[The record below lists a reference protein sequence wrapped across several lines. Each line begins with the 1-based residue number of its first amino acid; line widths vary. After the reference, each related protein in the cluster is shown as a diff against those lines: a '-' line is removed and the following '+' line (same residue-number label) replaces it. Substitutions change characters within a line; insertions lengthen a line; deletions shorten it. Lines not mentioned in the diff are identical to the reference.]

1 MCGAPERIVCA
12 TANAAV
18 DRSAFLAKTMRS
30 PLHSLQADLSS
41 APRTERAIYRTI
53 PVRDLDGDALLALSK
68 QMKLSLSRAD
78 MEAVQKLYMEEGRE
92 PTDVELEVI
101 AQTWSEHCK
110 HRIFNARIEHTL
122 NGVPEVVDSLF
133 KTYIRATTERIMEQK
148 PDFVLSAFV
157 DNAGFVKLDDDKAV
171 CLKVETH
178 NHPSAI
184 EPYAGANTGL
194 GGVIRDILGAGKGA
208 KPVASLDVFC
218 FGPPDTK
225 QEDLKAKDVI
235 HPLGVMRGV
244 VRGVRDYG
252 NRMGIPTVNG
262 AIQFD
267 DSFIYNPL
275 VFCGMACVIPIKDI
289 AKEVKPGHLLI
300 AAGGRTGK
308 DGLKGAT
315 FSSAE
320 LTTDSHEEDQTAV
333 QIGNP
338 IEEKKVADF
347 VLAAREA
354 GLIEF
359 VTDCGAGGFSSA
371 AGEMLSEVGG
381 EVWLENCPLK
391 EPGLESWQ
399 VFISESQ
406 ERMVM
411 AVEEQNLPA
420 LQKLADTWQSE
431 MFVLA
436 KADGGKRLKVWH
448 HGHAVCDL
456 PVEKLH
462 GAPRREMRAHWRQPE
477 AKTPKISVRPES
489 WTQVLKTLLADF
501 AIVSREPIIREY
513 DHEVQGNTILKP
525 LAGASGD
532 APQDGSVIAVDGS
545 RQLVALAC
553 ALLPEW
559 GKADPHAMGRACVDE
574 CVRQL
579 VAMGANPRR
588 IAILDNFC
596 MGNPDNERELGALVE
611 CTKGMAQAA
620 LAYGAPFVSG
630 KDSFYNYFITD
641 EGPVSIPVT
650 LLVSGFGVIEDA
662 SHVVG
667 ASLRRAGSKLCLLG
681 KTTVGLRG
689 SVFAKHA
696 QGAGLNGAPAWDDA
710 EAWASYGRYYELVK
724 KGAILAAHDLSEGG
738 LAVALAEMAFSGK
751 AGIKIELENVPADK
765 ACTTAEV
772 LFGETPGRLLI
783 EVAPEHVEG
792 VKLAGGV
799 IIGESTGERWLHITQ
814 RGTTLIDSSIAD
826 LKPLWKEGL
835 ARWY

>member
-1 MCGAPERIVCA
+1 MSQ
-12 TANAAV
+12 AV
-18 DRSAFLAKTMRS
+18 F
-30 PLHSLQADLSS
+30 
-41 APRTERAIYRTI
+41 RTI
-53 PVRDLDGDALLALSK
+53 PVRDLIADQLLDLSK
-68 QMKLSLSRAD
+68 KMKLSLSRAD
-78 MEAVQKLYMEEGRE
+78 MLVVQEIFQNEGRD

-110 HRIFNARIEHTL
+110 HRIFNAKIYHTL
-122 NGVPEVVDSLF
+122 NGQEEVVDSLF
-133 KTYIRATTERIMEQK
+133 KTYIRSVTEQIMRDK

-157 DNAGFVKLDDDKAV
+157 DNAGFVKLDEDKAV

-194 GGVIRDILGAGKGA
+194 GGVIRDILGAGKGS
-208 KPVASLDVFC
+208 KPVASIDVFC

-267 DSFIYNPL
+267 DTFIYNPL
-275 VFCGMACVIPIKDI
+275 VFCGTAGIIPIKDI

-338 IEEKKVADF
+338 IEEKKVGDF

-359 VTDCGAGGFSSA
+359 ITDCGAGGFSSA

-411 AVEEQNLPA
+411 AIEEHNLPA
-420 LQKLADTWQSE
+420 LQKIADTYQSE

-436 KADGGKRLKVWH
+436 KADGLKRLKVWH
-448 HGHAVCDL
+448 HGSVVCDL
-456 PVEKLH
+456 PVDKLH
-462 GAPRREMRAHWRQPE
+462 GAPRREMRAKWSQAAANEPQV
-477 AKTPKISVRPES
+477 AVRPES
-489 WTQVLKTLLADF
+489 WTQVLKTLLGDF

-513 DHEVQGNTILKP
+513 DHEVQGNTVLKP

-532 APQDGSVIAVDGS
+532 APQDGSVIKVDGS
-545 RQLVALAC
+545 NQLVALSC

-559 GKADPHAMGRACVDE
+559 GKADPFAMGRACVDE

-579 VAMGANPRR
+579 VAMGANPTR

-596 MGNPDNERELGALVE
+596 VGNPDNEKELGALVE
-611 CTKGMAQAA
+611 CTKGLAESA

-662 SHVVG
+662 KHVIG
-667 ASLRRAGSKLCLLG
+667 SSLRRVGSKICILG
-681 KTTVGLRG
+681 ETTPGLRG
-689 SVFAKHA
+689 SVFAKYT
-696 QGAGLNGAPAWDDA
+696 QSAGLNGVPTWSD
-710 EAWASYGRYYELVK
+710 ETNWANYEKYHALVK
-724 KGAILAAHDLSEGG
+724 QGAILATHDLSEGG

-751 AGIKIELENVPADK
+751 AGLKIELENMPAAK
-765 ACTTAEV
+765 QCTLAEI
-772 LFGETPGRLLI
+772 LFGETPGRLLM
-783 EVAPEHVEG
+783 EVAPEHIAA
-792 VKLAGGV
+792 VKAAGGIV
-799 IIGESTGERWLHITQ
+799 IGETTGERWLHITN
-814 RGTTLIDSSIAD
+814 RSSTVIDLAIAD
-826 LKPLWKEGL
+826 LKTIWQNGL
-835 ARWY
+835 TPFY

>member
-1 MCGAPERIVCA
+1 MSQ
-12 TANAAV
+12 AV
-18 DRSAFLAKTMRS
+18 F
-30 PLHSLQADLSS
+30 
-41 APRTERAIYRTI
+41 RTI
-53 PVRDLDGDALLALSK
+53 PVRDLIADQLLDLSK
-68 QMKLSLSRAD
+68 KMKLSLSRAD
-78 MEAVQKLYMEEGRE
+78 MLVVQEIFQNEGRD

-110 HRIFNARIEHTL
+110 HRIFNAKIHHTL
-122 NGVPEVVDSLF
+122 NGQEEVVDSLF
-133 KTYIRATTERIMEQK
+133 KTYIRSVTEQIMRDK

-157 DNAGFVKLDDDKAV
+157 DNAGFVKLDEDKAV

-194 GGVIRDILGAGKGA
+194 GGVIRDILGAGKGS
-208 KPVASLDVFC
+208 KPVASIDVFC

-267 DSFIYNPL
+267 DTFIYNPL
-275 VFCGMACVIPIKDI
+275 VFCGTAGIIPIKDI

-338 IEEKKVADF
+338 IEEKKVGDF

-359 VTDCGAGGFSSA
+359 ITDCGAGGFSSA

-381 EVWLENCPLK
+381 EVWLESCPLK

-411 AVEEQNLPA
+411 AIEEHNLPA
-420 LQKLADTWQSE
+420 LQKIADTYQSE
-431 MFVLA
+431 MFILA
-436 KADGGKRLKVWH
+436 KADGLKRLKVWH
-448 HGHAVCDL
+448 HGSVVCDL
-456 PVEKLH
+456 PVDKLH
-462 GAPRREMRAHWRQPE
+462 GAPRREMRAKWSQAVASEPQV
-477 AKTPKISVRPES
+477 AVRPES
-489 WTQVLKTLLADF
+489 WTQVLKTLLGDF

-513 DHEVQGNTILKP
+513 DHEVQGNTVLKP

-532 APQDGSVIAVDGS
+532 APQDGSVIKVDGS
-545 RQLVALAC
+545 NQLVALSC

-559 GKADPHAMGRACVDE
+559 GKADPFAMGRACVDE

-579 VAMGANPRR
+579 VAMGANPTR

-596 MGNPDNERELGALVE
+596 VGNPDNEKELGALVE
-611 CTKGMAQAA
+611 CTKGLAESA

-662 SHVVG
+662 QHVIG
-667 ASLRRAGSKLCLLG
+667 SSLRRVGSKICILG
-681 KTTVGLRG
+681 ETTPGLRG
-689 SVFAKHA
+689 SVFAKYT
-696 QGAGLNGAPAWDDA
+696 QNAGLNGVPTWSD
-710 EAWASYGRYYELVK
+710 ETNWANYEKYHTLVK
-724 KGAILAAHDLSEGG
+724 QGAILATHDLSEGG

-751 AGIKIELENVPADK
+751 AGLKIELENMPASK
-765 ACTTAEV
+765 QCTLAEI
-772 LFGETPGRLLI
+772 LFGETPGRLLM
-783 EVAPEHVEG
+783 EVAPEHVAA
-792 VKLAGGV
+792 VKAAGGIV
-799 IIGESTGERWLHITQ
+799 IGETTGERWLHITN
-814 RGTTLIDSSIAD
+814 RSSTVIDLAIAD
-826 LKPLWKEGL
+826 LKTIWQNGL
-835 ARWY
+835 TPFY

>member
-1 MCGAPERIVCA
+1 MSQ
-12 TANAAV
+12 AV
-18 DRSAFLAKTMRS
+18 F
-30 PLHSLQADLSS
+30 
-41 APRTERAIYRTI
+41 RTI
-53 PVRDLDGDALLALSK
+53 PVRDLIADQLLDLSK
-68 QMKLSLSRAD
+68 KMKLSLSRAD
-78 MEAVQKLYMEEGRE
+78 MLVVQEIFQNEGRD

-110 HRIFNARIEHTL
+110 HRIFNAKIYHTL
-122 NGVPEVVDSLF
+122 NGQEEVVDSLF
-133 KTYIRATTERIMEQK
+133 KTYIRSVTEQIMRDK

-157 DNAGFVKLDDDKAV
+157 DNAGFVKLDEDKAV

-194 GGVIRDILGAGKGA
+194 GGVIRDILGAGKGS
-208 KPVASLDVFC
+208 KPVASIDVFC

-267 DSFIYNPL
+267 DTFIYNPL
-275 VFCGMACVIPIKDI
+275 VFCGTAGIIPIKDI

-338 IEEKKVADF
+338 IEEKKVGDF

-359 VTDCGAGGFSSA
+359 ITDCGAGGFSSA

-411 AVEEQNLPA
+411 AIEEHNLPA
-420 LQKLADTWQSE
+420 LQKIADTYQSE

-436 KADGGKRLKVWH
+436 KADGLKRLKVWH
-448 HGHAVCDL
+448 HGSVVCDL
-456 PVEKLH
+456 PVDKLH
-462 GAPRREMRAHWRQPE
+462 GAPRREMRAKWSQAAASEPQV
-477 AKTPKISVRPES
+477 AVRPES
-489 WTQVLKTLLADF
+489 WTQVLKTLLGDF

-513 DHEVQGNTILKP
+513 DHEVQGNTVLKP

-532 APQDGSVIAVDGS
+532 APQDGSVIKVDGS
-545 RQLVALAC
+545 NQLVALSC

-559 GKADPHAMGRACVDE
+559 GKADPFAMGRACVDE

-579 VAMGANPRR
+579 VAMGANPTR

-596 MGNPDNERELGALVE
+596 VGNPDNEKELGALVE
-611 CTKGMAQAA
+611 CTKGLAESA

-662 SHVVG
+662 QHVIG
-667 ASLRRAGSKLCLLG
+667 SSLRRVGSKICILG
-681 KTTVGLRG
+681 ETTPGLRS
-689 SVFAKHA
+689 SVFAKYT
-696 QGAGLNGAPAWDDA
+696 QSAGLNGVPTWSD
-710 EAWASYGRYYELVK
+710 ETNWSNYEKYHALVK
-724 KGAILAAHDLSEGG
+724 QGAILATHDLSEGG

-751 AGIKIELENVPADK
+751 AGLKIELENMPASK
-765 ACTTAEV
+765 QCTLAEI
-772 LFGETPGRLLI
+772 LFGETPGRLLM
-783 EVAPEHVEG
+783 EVAPEHIAA
-792 VKLAGGV
+792 VKAAGGIV
-799 IIGESTGERWLHITQ
+799 IGETTGERWLHITY
-814 RGTTLIDSSIAD
+814 RSSTVIDLAIPD
-826 LKPLWKEGL
+826 LKTIWQNGL
-835 ARWY
+835 TPFY

>member
-1 MCGAPERIVCA
+1 MSQ
-12 TANAAV
+12 AV
-18 DRSAFLAKTMRS
+18 F
-30 PLHSLQADLSS
+30 
-41 APRTERAIYRTI
+41 RTI
-53 PVRDLDGDALLALSK
+53 PVRDLIADQLLDLSK
-68 QMKLSLSRAD
+68 KMKLSLSRAD
-78 MEAVQKLYMEEGRE
+78 MLVVQEIFQNEGRD

-110 HRIFNARIEHTL
+110 HRIFNAKIHHTL
-122 NGVPEVVDSLF
+122 NGQEEVVDSLF
-133 KTYIRATTERIMEQK
+133 KTYIRSVTEQIMRDK

-157 DNAGFVKLDDDKAV
+157 DNAGFVKLDEDKAV

-194 GGVIRDILGAGKGA
+194 GGVIRDILGAGKGS
-208 KPVASLDVFC
+208 KPVASIDVFC

-267 DSFIYNPL
+267 DTFIYNPL
-275 VFCGMACVIPIKDI
+275 VFCGTAGIIPIKDI

-338 IEEKKVADF
+338 IEEKKVGDF

-359 VTDCGAGGFSSA
+359 ITDCGAGGFSSA

-411 AVEEQNLPA
+411 ANEEHNLPA
-420 LQKLADTWQSE
+420 LQKIADTYQSE
-431 MFVLA
+431 MFILA
-436 KADGGKRLKVWH
+436 KADGLKRLKVWH
-448 HGHAVCDL
+448 HGSVVCDL
-456 PVEKLH
+456 PVDKLH
-462 GAPRREMRAHWRQPE
+462 GAPRREMRAKWSQAVASEPQV
-477 AKTPKISVRPES
+477 AVRPES
-489 WTQVLKTLLADF
+489 WTQVLKTLLGDF

-513 DHEVQGNTILKP
+513 DHEVQGNTVLKP

-532 APQDGSVIAVDGS
+532 APQDGSVIKVDGS
-545 RQLVALAC
+545 NQLVALSC

-559 GKADPHAMGRACVDE
+559 GKADPFAMGRACVDE

-579 VAMGANPRR
+579 VAMGANPTR

-596 MGNPDNERELGALVE
+596 VGNPDNEKELGALVE
-611 CTKGMAQAA
+611 CTKGLAESA

-662 SHVVG
+662 QHVIG
-667 ASLRRAGSKLCLLG
+667 SSLRRVGSKICILG
-681 KTTVGLRG
+681 ETTPGLRG
-689 SVFAKHA
+689 SVFAKYT
-696 QGAGLNGAPAWDDA
+696 QSAGLNGVPTWSD
-710 EAWASYGRYYELVK
+710 ETNWANYEKYHALVK
-724 KGAILAAHDLSEGG
+724 QGAILATHDLSEGG

-751 AGIKIELENVPADK
+751 AGLKIELENMPASK
-765 ACTTAEV
+765 QCTLAEI
-772 LFGETPGRLLI
+772 LFGETPGRLLM
-783 EVAPEHVEG
+783 EVAPEHVAA
-792 VKLAGGV
+792 VKAAGGIV
-799 IIGESTGERWLHITQ
+799 IGETTGERWLHITN
-814 RGTTLIDSSIAD
+814 RSSTVIDLAIAD
-826 LKPLWKEGL
+826 LKTIWQNGL
-835 ARWY
+835 TPFY

>member
-1 MCGAPERIVCA
+1 MSQ
-12 TANAAV
+12 AV
-18 DRSAFLAKTMRS
+18 F
-30 PLHSLQADLSS
+30 
-41 APRTERAIYRTI
+41 RTI
-53 PVRDLDGDALLALSK
+53 PVRDLIADQLLDLSK
-68 QMKLSLSRAD
+68 KMKLSLSRAD
-78 MEAVQKLYMEEGRE
+78 MLVVQEIFQNEGRD

-110 HRIFNARIEHTL
+110 HRIFNAKIHHTL
-122 NGVPEVVDSLF
+122 NGQEEVVDSLF
-133 KTYIRATTERIMEQK
+133 KTYIRSVTEQIMRDK

-157 DNAGFVKLDDDKAV
+157 DNAGFVKLDEDKAV

-194 GGVIRDILGAGKGA
+194 GGVIRDILGAGKGS
-208 KPVASLDVFC
+208 KPVASIDVFC

-267 DSFIYNPL
+267 DTFIYNPL
-275 VFCGMACVIPIKDI
+275 VFCGTAGIIPIKDI

-338 IEEKKVADF
+338 IEEKKVGDF

-359 VTDCGAGGFSSA
+359 ITDCGAGGFSSA

-411 AVEEQNLPA
+411 AIEEHNLPA
-420 LQKLADTWQSE
+420 LQKIADTYQSE
-431 MFVLA
+431 MFILA
-436 KADGGKRLKVWH
+436 KADGLKRLKVWH
-448 HGHAVCDL
+448 HGSVVCDL
-456 PVEKLH
+456 PVDKLH
-462 GAPRREMRAHWRQPE
+462 GAPRREMRAKWSQTVANEPQV
-477 AKTPKISVRPES
+477 AVRPES
-489 WTQVLKTLLADF
+489 WTQVLKTLLGDF

-513 DHEVQGNTILKP
+513 DHEVQGNTVLKP

-532 APQDGSVIAVDGS
+532 APQDGSVIKVDGS
-545 RQLVALAC
+545 NQLVALSC

-559 GKADPHAMGRACVDE
+559 GKADPFAMGRACVDE

-579 VAMGANPRR
+579 VAMGANPTR

-596 MGNPDNERELGALVE
+596 VGNPDNEKELGALVE
-611 CTKGMAQAA
+611 CTKGLAESA

-662 SHVVG
+662 QHVIG
-667 ASLRRAGSKLCLLG
+667 SSLRRVGSKICILG
-681 KTTVGLRG
+681 ETTPGLRG
-689 SVFAKHA
+689 SVFAKYT
-696 QGAGLNGAPAWDDA
+696 QSAGLNGVPTWSD
-710 EAWASYGRYYELVK
+710 ETNWANYEKYHALVK
-724 KGAILAAHDLSEGG
+724 QGAILATHDLSEGG

-751 AGIKIELENVPADK
+751 AGLKIELENMPASK
-765 ACTTAEV
+765 QCTLAEI
-772 LFGETPGRLLI
+772 LFGETPGRLLM
-783 EVAPEHVEG
+783 EVAPEHVAA
-792 VKLAGGV
+792 VKAAGGIV
-799 IIGESTGERWLHITQ
+799 IGETTGERWLHITN
-814 RGTTLIDSSIAD
+814 RSSTVIDLAIAD
-826 LKPLWKEGL
+826 LKTIWQNGL
-835 ARWY
+835 TPFY

>member
-1 MCGAPERIVCA
+1 MSQ
-12 TANAAV
+12 AV
-18 DRSAFLAKTMRS
+18 F
-30 PLHSLQADLSS
+30 
-41 APRTERAIYRTI
+41 RTI
-53 PVRDLDGDALLALSK
+53 PVRDLIADQLLDLSK
-68 QMKLSLSRAD
+68 KMKLSLSRAD
-78 MEAVQKLYMEEGRE
+78 MLVVQEIFQNEGRD

-110 HRIFNARIEHTL
+110 HRIFNAKIHHTL
-122 NGVPEVVDSLF
+122 NGQEEVVDSLF
-133 KTYIRATTERIMEQK
+133 KTYIRSVTEQIMRDK

-157 DNAGFVKLDDDKAV
+157 DNAGFVKLDEDKAV

-194 GGVIRDILGAGKGA
+194 GGVIRDILGAGKGS
-208 KPVASLDVFC
+208 KPVASIDVFC

-267 DSFIYNPL
+267 DTFIYNPL
-275 VFCGMACVIPIKDI
+275 VFCGTAGIIPIKDI

-338 IEEKKVADF
+338 IEEKKVGDF

-359 VTDCGAGGFSSA
+359 ITDCGAGGFSSA

-411 AVEEQNLPA
+411 AIEEHNLPA
-420 LQKLADTWQSE
+420 LQKIADTYQSE

-436 KADGGKRLKVWH
+436 KADGLKRLKVWH
-448 HGHAVCDL
+448 HGSVVCDL
-456 PVEKLH
+456 PVDKLH
-462 GAPRREMRAHWRQPE
+462 GAPRREMRAKWSQAVASEPQV
-477 AKTPKISVRPES
+477 AVRPES
-489 WTQVLKTLLADF
+489 WTQVLKTLLGDF

-513 DHEVQGNTILKP
+513 DHEVQGNTVLKP

-532 APQDGSVIAVDGS
+532 APQDGSVIKVDGS
-545 RQLVALAC
+545 NQLVALSC

-559 GKADPHAMGRACVDE
+559 GKADPFAMGRACVDE

-579 VAMGANPRR
+579 VAMGANPTR

-596 MGNPDNERELGALVE
+596 VGNPDNEKELGALVE
-611 CTKGMAQAA
+611 CTKGLAESA

-662 SHVVG
+662 QHVIG
-667 ASLRRAGSKLCLLG
+667 SSLRRVGSKICILG
-681 KTTVGLRG
+681 ETTPGLRG
-689 SVFAKHA
+689 SVFAKYT
-696 QGAGLNGAPAWDDA
+696 QSAGLNGVPTWSD
-710 EAWASYGRYYELVK
+710 ETNWANYEKYHALVK
-724 KGAILAAHDLSEGG
+724 QGAILATHDLSEGG

-751 AGIKIELENVPADK
+751 AGLKIELENMPASK
-765 ACTTAEV
+765 QCTLAEI
-772 LFGETPGRLLI
+772 LFGETPGRLLM
-783 EVAPEHVEG
+783 EVAPEHVAA
-792 VKLAGGV
+792 VKAAGGIV
-799 IIGESTGERWLHITQ
+799 IGETTGERWLHITN
-814 RGTTLIDSSIAD
+814 RSSTVIDLAIAD
-826 LKPLWKEGL
+826 LKTIWQNGL
-835 ARWY
+835 TPFY

>member
-1 MCGAPERIVCA
+1 
-12 TANAAV
+12 
-18 DRSAFLAKTMRS
+18 
-30 PLHSLQADLSS
+30 
-41 APRTERAIYRTI
+41 
-53 PVRDLDGDALLALSK
+53 
-68 QMKLSLSRAD
+68 MKLSLSKAD
-78 MEAVQKLYMEEGRE
+78 MQVVQQIFNDEGRD

-110 HRIFNARIEHTL
+110 HRIFNAQISHTL
-122 NGVPEVVDSLF
+122 DGKEEVVDSLF
-133 KTYIRATTERIMEQK
+133 KTYIRSVTEKIMEQK

-157 DNAGFVKLDDDKAV
+157 DNAGFVKLDENQAV

-194 GGVIRDILGAGKGA
+194 GGVIRDILGAGKGS
-208 KPVASLDVFC
+208 KPVASIDVFC

-267 DSFIYNPL
+267 DTFIYNPL
-275 VFCGMACVIPIKDI
+275 VFCGTAGVIPIKDI

-411 AVEEQNLPA
+411 AIEEQNLPA
-420 LQKLADTWQSE
+420 LQKIADTWQSE
-431 MFVLA
+431 IFVLA
-436 KADGGKRLKVWH
+436 KADGSKRLKVWH
-448 HGHAVCDL
+448 HGESVCDL
-456 PVEKLH
+456 PVDKLH
-462 GAPRREMRAHWRQPE
+462 GAPRREMKAHWRQPV
-477 AKTPKISVRPES
+477 AASPKIVVRPES
-489 WTQVLKTLLADF
+489 WTQVLKTVLGDF
-501 AIVSREPIIREY
+501 SIVSREPIIREY
-513 DHEVQGNTILKP
+513 DHEVQGNTVLKP

-532 APQDGSVIAVDGS
+532 APQDGAVIKVDGS
-545 RQLVALAC
+545 SQLVALAC

-559 GKADPHAMGRACVDE
+559 GKTDPHAMGRACVDE

-579 VAMGANPRR
+579 VAMGANPER

-596 MGNPDNERELGALVE
+596 MGNPDSEKELGALVE
-611 CTKGMAQAA
+611 CTKGMAESA

-662 SHVVG
+662 SHVIG
-667 ASLRRAGSKLCLLG
+667 SSLRRPGSKLAILG
-681 KTTVGLRG
+681 KTTPGLRG
-689 SVFAKHA
+689 SVFAKYT
-696 QGAGLNGAPAWDDA
+696 QGAGLNGAPTWTETDT
-710 EAWASYGRYYELVK
+710 WSNYNKYHELVK
-724 KGAILAAHDLSEGG
+724 KGAILATHDLSEGG
-738 LAVALAEMAFSGK
+738 LAVALAEFAFSGK
-751 AGIKIELENVPADK
+751 AGIKVELENFPASKD
-765 ACTTAEV
+765 CTLAEI
-772 LFGETPGRLLI
+772 LFGETPGRFLI
-783 EVAPEHVEG
+783 EVAPGHVDA
-792 VKLAGGV
+792 VRAAGAV
-799 IIGESTGERWLHITQ
+799 IIGESTGERWLHVTN
-814 RGTTLIDSSIAD
+814 RGTTLIDASIAD
-826 LKPLWKEGL
+826 LKPIWQNGL
-835 ARWY
+835 VQYY